1 MTSRMTICRNA
12 YPMNWNTTTTLL
24 QRELNNTTY
33 NLRFQMRIGTTNL
46 EWNRRNP
53 FTKPTS
59 RTYRNNAVQEE
70 TKSISVQMGTEERHI
85 IRIGLNLM
93 MEYHHPMYINLH

>member
-12 YPMNWNTTTTLL
+12 YPMNLNTSTTLL

-33 NLRFQMRIGTTNL
+33 NLRFQMRIGTSHL
-46 EWNRRNP
+46 ELNRRNP
-53 FTKPTS
+53 FMKPTS

-70 TKSISVQMGTEERHI
+70 TMSISVQMGIEEMHF
-85 IRIGLNLM
+85 IRIG
-93 MEYHHPMYINLH
+93 